1 MINLPQGFKIDAAE
15 AIDSRLTLS
24 KAEMLA
30 IKDDTMPDIYLAVC
44 KDNNSI
50 YIYSKDNSID
60 SETGRFRAYATSGS
74 EIIHMEAM
82 TEDEI
87 LAIIDSTSG
96 GITVTPSD
104 HFLKNLTAEDIHTI
118 ISIS

>member
-1 MINLPQGFKIDAAE
+1 MLSLPQGFKIGAAE
-15 AIDSRLTLS
+15 AIDSRLILS
-24 KAEMLA
+24 KAEMLT
-30 IKDDTMPDIYLAVC
+30 IKDNTMPDTYLAVC

-60 SETGRFRAYATSGS
+60 PETGKFRVYTTGS

-87 LAIIDSTSG
+87 LAITFNS
-96 GITVTPSD
+96 
-104 HFLKNLTAEDIHTI
+104 
-118 ISIS
+118 